1 MQKVLGMG
9 ELRCVFQSR
18 VKANATARATSR
30 AVLISLGMGVLR
42 RVLQSH
48 VKANATARAT
58 SRAITLP
65 NEGTSLIQ

>member
-1 MQKVLGMG
+1 MG

-30 AVLISLGMGVLR
+30 AVLISLGMGVLH
-42 RVLQSH
+42 RVLQPH

-65 NEGTSLIQ
+65 NKETSLIQ